1 VITFHLNGQA
11 VETNLSPDT
20 PLLWVVRDEFKL
32 KGSKFGCGAG
42 LCGACTMH
50 VDGAAQRTCILPL
63 AAVEGKHITTIEGL
77 GTPEDMH
84 PLQTEWVRLSVPQCG
99 YCQSGQIMSAAALL
113 ESNPNPTPADVES
126 AMAGNL
132 CRCGCYPRIKQ
143 AILNVAE
150 ASGKTVDEL
159 ADDLAVEVKV

>member
-1 VITFHLNGQA
+1 MITFLLNGTEVRSTLA
-11 VETNLSPDT
+11 PDT
-20 PLLWVVRDEFKL
+20 PLLWAVRDEFKL

-50 VDGAAQRTCILPL
+50 VDGVATRTCILPL
-63 AAVEGKHITTIEGL
+63 AAVAGKAITTIEGI
-77 GTPEDMH
+77 GTPEAMH
-84 PLQTEWVRLSVPQCG
+84 PLQAEWVRLSVPQCG

-113 ESNPNPTPADVES
+113 ADNPKPTANEVET

-143 AILNVAE
+143 AILNVA
-150 ASGKTVDEL
+150 GKAENDPADAEGLATEITV
-159 ADDLAVEVKV
+159 